1 MKNELPLLDKLT
13 NYKREMKHYLKRKV
27 QKLSLKLFKLL
38 RADVVVKNKYQMDAI
53 KIFKSLL
60 YNSDT
65 LVLISPLSN
74 KRYLK
79 NDNKGLTIILDNNT
93 VNIINHIYSYSVVLD
108 DPNVTQIVN
117 LFNQEVERRRNEFEK
132 EITSNIKHSLKTIL
146 HKIENE

>member
-1 MKNELPLLDKLT
+1 MN
-13 NYKREMKHYLKRKV
+13 HYLRRKI

-38 RADVVVKNKYQMDAI
+38 RADVVVKNKYQMDGI

-65 LVLISPLSN
+65 LLLISPLSN

-79 NDNKGLTIILDNNT
+79 NDKKGLTIILDKNT

-117 LFNQEVERRRNEFEK
+117 LFNQEVERRRNEFER

>member
-1 MKNELPLLDKLT
+1 MDKLI
-13 NYKREMKHYLKRKV
+13 NYKKSMKHYLRRKI

-38 RADVVVKNKYQMDAI
+38 RADVVFKNKYQMDAI

-65 LVLISPLSN
+65 LLLISPLSN

-79 NDNKGLTIILDNNT
+79 NDKKGLTIILDKNT

-117 LFNQEVERRRNEFEK
+117 LFNQEVERRRNEFER

>member
-1 MKNELPLLDKLT
+1 
-13 NYKREMKHYLKRKV
+13 MKHYLRRKI

-38 RADVVVKNKYQMDAI
+38 RADVVVKNKYQMDGI

-65 LVLISPLSN
+65 LLLISPLSN

-79 NDNKGLTIILDNNT
+79 NDKKGLTIILDKNT

>member
-1 MKNELPLLDKLT
+1 MDKLI
-13 NYKREMKHYLKRKV
+13 NYKKSMKHYLRRKI

-65 LVLISPLSN
+65 LLLISPLSN

-79 NDNKGLTIILDNNT
+79 NDKKGLTIILDKNT

-117 LFNQEVERRRNEFEK
+117 LFNQEVERRRNEFER

>member
-1 MKNELPLLDKLT
+1 
-13 NYKREMKHYLKRKV
+13 MKHYLRRKI

-53 KIFKSLL
+53 NIFKSLL

-65 LVLISPLSN
+65 LLLISPLSN

-79 NDNKGLTIILDNNT
+79 NDKKGLTIILDKNT

-117 LFNQEVERRRNEFEK
+117 LFNQEVERRRNEFER

>member
-1 MKNELPLLDKLT
+1 
-13 NYKREMKHYLKRKV
+13 MKHYLRRKI

-65 LVLISPLSN
+65 LLLISPLSN

-79 NDNKGLTIILDNNT
+79 NDKKGLTIILDKNT

-117 LFNQEVERRRNEFEK
+117 LFNQEVERRRNEFER

>member
-1 MKNELPLLDKLT
+1 MDKLI
-13 NYKREMKHYLKRKV
+13 NYKKSMKHYLRRKI

-38 RADVVVKNKYQMDAI
+38 RADVVVKNKYQMDGI

-65 LVLISPLSN
+65 LLLISPLSN

-79 NDNKGLTIILDNNT
+79 NDKKGLTIILDKNT

-117 LFNQEVERRRNEFEK
+117 LFNQEVERRRNEFER

>member
-1 MKNELPLLDKLT
+1 
-13 NYKREMKHYLKRKV
+13 MKHYLKRRI
-27 QKLSLKLFKLL
+27 QKLSLKFLKLL
-38 RADVVVKNKYQMDAI
+38 RHDIVVKNKYQLDAI

-60 YNSDT
+60 YNQDT

-79 NDNKGLTIILDNNT
+79 NDKKMLTIILDGNSI
-93 VNIINHIYSYSVVLD
+93 NIINHVYSYSVVID
-108 DPNVTQIVN
+108 DPLMTQVID

-146 HKIENE
+146 YKIENE

>member
-1 MKNELPLLDKLT
+1 
-13 NYKREMKHYLKRKV
+13 MKHYLRRKI

-38 RADVVVKNKYQMDAI
+38 RADVVFKNKYQMDAI

-65 LVLISPLSN
+65 LLLISPLSN

-79 NDNKGLTIILDNNT
+79 NDKKGLTIILDKNT

-117 LFNQEVERRRNEFEK
+117 LFNQEVERRRNEFER

>member
-1 MKNELPLLDKLT
+1 
-13 NYKREMKHYLKRKV
+13 MKHYLRRKI

-38 RADVVVKNKYQMDAI
+38 RADVVVKNKYQMDGI

-65 LVLISPLSN
+65 LLLISPLSN

-79 NDNKGLTIILDNNT
+79 NDKKSLTIILDKNT

>member
-1 MKNELPLLDKLT
+1 MDKLI
-13 NYKREMKHYLKRKV
+13 NYKKSMKHYLRRKI

-38 RADVVVKNKYQMDAI
+38 RADVVVKNKYQMDGI

-65 LVLISPLSN
+65 LLLISPLSN

-79 NDNKGLTIILDNNT
+79 NDKKGLTIILDKNT
-93 VNIINHIYSYSVVLD
+93 VNISNHIYSYSVVLD

-117 LFNQEVERRRNEFEK
+117 LFNQEVERRRNEFER

>member
-1 MKNELPLLDKLT
+1 MDKLI
-13 NYKREMKHYLKRKV
+13 NYKKSMKHYLRRKI

-38 RADVVVKNKYQMDAI
+38 RADVVVKNKYQMDGI
-53 KIFKSLL
+53 KIFKSFL

-65 LVLISPLSN
+65 LLLISPLSN

-79 NDNKGLTIILDNNT
+79 NDKKGLTIILDKNT

-117 LFNQEVERRRNEFEK
+117 LFNQEVERRRNEFER

>member
-1 MKNELPLLDKLT
+1 
-13 NYKREMKHYLKRKV
+13 MKHYLKRRI
-27 QKLSLKLFKLL
+27 QKLSLKFLKLL
-38 RADVVVKNKYQMDAI
+38 RHDIVVKNKYQLDAI

-60 YNSDT
+60 YNQDT

-79 NDNKGLTIILDNNT
+79 NDKKMLTIILDGNSI
-93 VNIINHIYSYSVVLD
+93 NIINHVYSYSVVID
-108 DPNVTQIVN
+108 DPLMTQVIN

-146 HKIENE
+146 YKIENE

>member
-1 MKNELPLLDKLT
+1 
-13 NYKREMKHYLKRKV
+13 MKHYLRRKI

-38 RADVVVKNKYQMDAI
+38 RADVVVKNKYQMDGI

-65 LVLISPLSN
+65 LLLISPLSN

-79 NDNKGLTIILDNNT
+79 NDKKGLTIILDKNT

-108 DPNVTQIVN
+108 DPNVIQIVN